1 MKNILV
7 ILFLLTSFIGFGQSV
22 TAPDPIIFT
31 QSTNGQTASG
41 FSLNGFAT
49 NDILL
54 TSISLITFP
63 TGTTFY
69 LNTTTGLTP
78 ASGFTLT
85 GNKTRL
91 VVTGTMANINVA
103 LSSLKINTGAT
114 KGEIKLSVAATIN
127 PTGYYYNGVNGHFY
141 KPVTIG
147 TTYTAARAASLLS
160 TFKGQRGYLLT
171 LTSASEDAF
180 IQANVPQTNIWFA
193 ATDEVVDGTWVID
206 AGPEKGT
213 VMKTSN
219 GQTAGNR
226 PGVYNNWASGEPNG
240 SNHAEDYAV
249 TKWNGQPTWNDLSNN
264 WANPY
269 VIEYG
274 TWSNPDDQ
282 TFTDFYTNST
292 SHSNGQT
299 LRVQFN
305 FDFGG
310 NIDKTKFATKMFT
323 TSNNVNYAEA
333 TNSTYKSLN
342 GLGKVDM
349 SMDMDTVKSN
359 TGLYKSST
367 VGGQSEWCV
376 IYQYDVTNK
385 RYRVGIDSREF
396 IGTNVDPSNV
406 SVLQLFDLYDGTVQ
420 FNSYD
425 ANSWAEYWVYTD
437 IEFNFA
443 QSTYSTY
450 IRNGGGYYGLKAEFS
465 FSPYLAYK
473 QHELLF
479 QSYNEAQ
486 LGLLYNQIVTV
497 SDVYLAFKELSNSG
511 LFGNESGNEFVY
523 GIQYDNADV
532 NDDGYF
538 NETDTYLLLQHLTG
552 TGTNPLIAGNVLPYM
567 MKLIPQDTYNTINK
581 TNWNTYPSFLRAK
594 YPITFNPTSLNTY
607 NVSTTW
613 KGDVN
618 LSHSA
623 TPIINTTTNSVRSM
637 FRTIAD
643 VNEINASIVGEN
655 VGGKLVVTI
664 TLDPLQQEVVG
675 TQFQLN
681 YDNTALGFEKVE
693 FNTKGNPMNYGTDK
707 GNYINIG
714 SLISDGSTTLDK
726 TTEYKIIFLPL
737 IGLTSTLGLTS
748 ISTTDAVNKNG
759 TQLKIKLN

>member
-31 QSTNGQTASG
+31 QSTNGQNASG
-41 FSLNGFAT
+41 FVLNGFTT

-54 TSISLITFP
+54 TSISLVTFP

-85 GNKTRL
+85 GNKTSL
-91 VVTGTMANINVA
+91 VVTGTMANINAA
-103 LSSLKINTGAT
+103 LSSLKINTGST
-114 KGEIKLSVAATIN
+114 KGEIKLSVAATVN

-141 KPVTIG
+141 RPITTG

-160 TFKGQRGYLLT
+160 TFKGQRGYLVT
-171 LTSASEDAF
+171 ITSASEDAF
-180 IQANVPQTNIWFA
+180 IIANVPQINIWFA

-219 GQTAGNR
+219 GQLAGNR
-226 PGVYNNWASGEPNG
+226 PGVYNNWAPGEPNG
-240 SNHAEDYAV
+240 SNGSENYAV
-249 TKWNGQPTWNDLSNN
+249 TKWNGQSNWNDLSNN
-264 WANPY
+264 WNNPY

-274 TWSNPDDQ
+274 TWSNADDA

-305 FDFGG
+305 FDFGS
-310 NIDKTKFATKMFT
+310 NVDETKFATKMFT
-323 TSNNVNYAEA
+323 TSDNVNYTQA
-333 TNSTYKSLN
+333 TSATYKSLN

-349 SMDMDTVKSN
+349 SMDMDTLKTS
-359 TGLYKSST
+359 TGMYKST
-367 VGGQSEWCV
+367 TIGGQVEWCV
-376 IYQYDVTNK
+376 IYQYDAANK

-396 IGTNVDPSNV
+396 IGTNIDPSTV
-406 SVLQLFDLYDGTVQ
+406 SILQLFDLYNGVIQ
-420 FNSYD
+420 FKSYD
-425 ANSWAEYWVYTD
+425 PNGWAEYWIYTA
-437 IEFNFA
+437 EFNFT
-443 QSTYSTY
+443 QSSNTSY
-450 IRNGGGYYGLKAEFS
+450 IRNGGDYHALKAEFS
-465 FSPYLAYK
+465 FEPYLAYK

-479 QSYNEAQ
+479 QSYNESQ
-486 LGLLYNQIVTV
+486 LGALYNQIVTV

-567 MKLIPQDTYNTINK
+567 IKLIPQDTYNTITK

-607 NVSTTW
+607 DVSVTW

-623 TPIINTTTNSVRSM
+623 TPIVSPTINSVKRM

-675 TQFQLN
+675 AQFQLN
-681 YDNTALGFEKVE
+681 YDNTALSFEKVE
-693 FNTKGNPMNYGTDK
+693 FNTKGNPMNYGTNK
-707 GNYINIG
+707 GSYINIG

-726 TTEYKIIFLPL
+726 TTEYKVTFLPL
-737 IGLTSTLGLTS
+737 IGLSSTLGLTS

-759 TQLKIKLN
+759 TQLKVKIN